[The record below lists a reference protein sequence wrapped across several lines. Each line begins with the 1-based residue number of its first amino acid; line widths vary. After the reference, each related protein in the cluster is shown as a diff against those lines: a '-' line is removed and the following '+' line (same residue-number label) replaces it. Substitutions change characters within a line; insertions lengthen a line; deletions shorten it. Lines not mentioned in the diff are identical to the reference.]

1 MAAFLRTRNA
11 QNKKVIVGC
20 RPRSDRWT
28 LAHGI
33 VFVCLSVILSV
44 ALNREREGYDED
56 FFFIISLFS
65 EELTNADAKHH
76 IYMYIV
82 GWYFPAAEFACL
94 LAKR

>member
-1 MAAFLRTRNA
+1 MWLRVFVREMHKT
-11 QNKKVIVGC
+11 KKVIVGC

-33 VFVCLSVILSV
+33 VFVFCLFVTLSV
-44 ALNREREGYDED
+44 ALNREREGYVAD
-56 FFFIISLFS
+56 FFSIISLFS

-82 GWYFPAAEFACL
+82 D
-94 LAKR
+94 